1 MQNSTGVRAGIGD
14 IFGVSQRTTE
24 TYIVT
29 TYPITFVQNVTLN
42 ELFWEEKFG
51 IMTFDKIRN
60 ILYPLIIV
68 LVYMRVYCTFN
79 INTSSFLYKKEMLQQ
94 IFFAFNSTYF
104 RMLEPIMI
112 LLVIKL
118 LLEIILLF
126 YKKIKLNNFKDIEK
140 QIFRC
145 FIYLFLLKI

>member
-1 MQNSTGVRAGIGD
+1 LEK
-14 IFGVSQRTTE
+14 IF
-24 TYIVT
+24 
-29 TYPITFVQNVTLN
+29 F
-42 ELFWEEKFG
+42 KFG

>member
-1 MQNSTGVRAGIGD
+1 VQNSTGVRAGIGD